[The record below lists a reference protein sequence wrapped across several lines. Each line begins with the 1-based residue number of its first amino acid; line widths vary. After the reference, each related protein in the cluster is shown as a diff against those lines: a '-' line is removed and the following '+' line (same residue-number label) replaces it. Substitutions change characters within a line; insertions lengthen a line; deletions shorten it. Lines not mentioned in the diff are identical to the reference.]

1 MAVLVHG
8 SPEVKAAM
16 NPLLTRRHLLRALG
30 STAVG
35 LAVAPGYLG
44 RALASNQQVS
54 TRGTLVTVFL
64 RGGAD
69 GLSLVPPVEDAAYHR
84 ARPTLALKAH
94 GPDAALKLSGPF
106 GLHPRLDAL
115 MPLWRE
121 GHLAVLHGVGLPE
134 PVRSHFD
141 AQDFVES
148 GTPGRKATPDGWL
161 NRALGEEEGAAL
173 RAVALQPTLPRV
185 LFGDAG
191 AVAMGRLEEFR
202 LRGGRRGEEAARGF
216 SALYAG
222 AVDEALRTTGQG
234 AFEAMSLLDEERLA
248 TLSSRAAVE
257 YPKGLLGQRL
267 RDIARLIHGD
277 VGLEVAATELGG
289 WDMHTAQ
296 GTATGAFANRCQ
308 ELGGALAAFVR
319 DLGPRL
325 EQVTV
330 VVLTEFGRTVR
341 ENGSRG
347 TDHGVGGA
355 MFVLGGGVKGGKVY
369 GRFESLETD
378 RLQDGRDVPAWTDVR
393 APLAEALRACRPGV
407 ELAKVFPG
415 FTPPSSLG
423 LFG

>member
-1 MAVLVHG
+1 
-8 SPEVKAAM
+8 M

-35 LAVAPGYLG
+35 LAWAPGFLG
-44 RALASNQQVS
+44 RALASSPQAS
-54 TRGTLVTVFL
+54 ARGTLVTVFL

-106 GLHPRLDAL
+106 GLHPRLEAL
-115 MPLWRE
+115 MPLWRD
-121 GHLAVLHGVGLPE
+121 GRLAVLHGVGLPA

-148 GTPGRKATPDGWL
+148 GTPGRKSTPDGWL
-161 NRALGEEEGAAL
+161 NRALDAEEGVAL
-173 RAVALQPTLPRV
+173 RAVALQPTLPRA

-202 LRGGRRGEEAARGF
+202 LRGGRRGEEATRGF
-216 SALYAG
+216 NALYAS

-234 AFEAMSLLDEERLA
+234 AFEAMSLLDEARLA
-248 TLSSRAAVE
+248 KRAPRAAVE
-257 YPKGLLGQRL
+257 YPKGQLGQRL
-267 RDIARLIHGD
+267 RDIARLIHGE

-289 WDMHTAQ
+289 WDTHAAQ
-296 GTATGAFANRCQ
+296 GAATGAFANRCQ
-308 ELGGALAAFVR
+308 ELGGALAAFAQ
-319 DLGPRL
+319 DLGARL

-347 TDHGVGGA
+347 TDHGVGSA
-355 MFVLGGGVKGGKVY
+355 MLVLGGGVRGGRVY
-369 GRFESLETD
+369 GRFEPLETE

-393 APLAEALRACRPGV
+393 APLAEVLRACRPGV
-407 ELAKVFPG
+407 AIEKVFPG
-415 FTPPSSLG
+415 FTSDSALG

>member
-1 MAVLVHG
+1 M
-8 SPEVKAAM
+8 ST
-16 NPLLTRRHLLRALG
+16 LLTRRHLLRALG
-30 STAVG
+30 VSGAAFAMV
-35 LAVAPGYLG
+35 PGFLG
-44 RALASNQQVS
+44 RALAASPPAS
-54 TRGTLVTVFL
+54 ARRTLVTVFL

-84 ARPTLALKAH
+84 ARPTLALKAT

-106 GLHPRLDAL
+106 GLHPRLEAL
-115 MPLWRE
+115 MPLWRD
-121 GHLAVLHGVGLPE
+121 GRLAVLHGVGLPE

-148 GTPGRKATPDGWL
+148 GTPGRKSTPDGWL
-161 NRALGEEEGAAL
+161 NRSLDEAEGAAL
-173 RAVALQPTLPRV
+173 RAVALQPTLPRA

-202 LRGGRRGEEAARGF
+202 LRGGRRGEEATRGF

-222 AVDEALRTTGQG
+222 AVDEALRTTGQS
-234 AFEAMSLLDEERLA
+234 AFEAMSQLDEDRLA
-248 TLSSRAAVE
+248 KLPSRTQVA
-257 YPKGLLGQRL
+257 YPKGQLGQRL
-267 RDIARLIHGD
+267 RDIARLIHGE

-289 WDMHTAQ
+289 WDTHAAQ
-296 GTATGAFANRCQ
+296 GGATGAFANRCQ
-308 ELGGALAAFVR
+308 ELGGALSAFAE

-341 ENGSRG
+341 ENGRRG
-347 TDHGVGGA
+347 TDHGVGSA
-355 MFVLGGGVKGGKVY
+355 MLVLGGGVKGGKVY
-369 GRFESLETD
+369 GRFEPLETD

-407 ELAKVFPG
+407 SLAKVFPG
-415 FTPPSSLG
+415 FTPPASLG

>member
-1 MAVLVHG
+1 
-8 SPEVKAAM
+8 M
-16 NPLLTRRHLLRALG
+16 NPPLTRRQLLRALG
-30 STAVG
+30 ATAAG
-35 LAVAPGYLG
+35 LSLAPGFLG
-44 RALASNQQVS
+44 RVLASS
-54 TRGTLVTVFL
+54 PRRAARGTLVTVFL

-84 ARPTLALKAH
+84 ARPSLALKGQ
-94 GPDAALKLSGPF
+94 GPEAALKLAGPF
-106 GLHPRLDAL
+106 GLHPGLAAL

-121 GHLAVLHGVGLPE
+121 GQLAVLHGVGLPE

-161 NRALGEEEGAAL
+161 NRSLDEEEGAAL
-173 RAVALQPTLPRV
+173 RAVALQPTLPRA

-202 LRGGRRGEEAARGF
+202 LRGGRRGEGATRGF

-222 AVDEALRTTGQG
+222 AVDQALRTTGQG
-234 AFEAMSLLDEERLA
+234 AFEAMSLLDEDRLA
-248 TLSSRAAVE
+248 KLSSRAQVD
-257 YPKGLLGQRL
+257 YPKGQLGPRL
-267 RDIARLIHGD
+267 RDLARLIHGE

-289 WDMHTAQ
+289 WDTHAAQ
-296 GTATGAFANRCQ
+296 GAATGAFANRCR
-308 ELGGALAAFVR
+308 ELGGALAAFAK

-347 TDHGVGGA
+347 TDHGVGSA

-369 GRFESLETD
+369 GRFEPLETD

-393 APLAEALRACRPGV
+393 APLAEVLRVRRPGV
-407 ELAKVFPG
+407 ALDKVFPG
-415 FTPPSSLG
+415 FTPPPELG

>member
-1 MAVLVHG
+1 
-8 SPEVKAAM
+8 M
-16 NPLLTRRHLLRALG
+16 NPPLTRRQLLRALG
-30 STAVG
+30 PTVAG
-35 LAVAPGYLG
+35 LALTPGALG
-44 RALASNQQVS
+44 RAFAASPRAAA
-54 TRGTLVTVFL
+54 RGTLVTVFL

-69 GLSLVPPVEDAAYHR
+69 GLSLVPPMEDAAYHR
-84 ARPTLALKAH
+84 ARPTLALKDQ
-94 GPDAALKLSGPF
+94 GPEAALKLSGPF
-106 GLHPRLDAL
+106 GLHPRLEAL
-115 MPLWRE
+115 MPLWRD
-121 GHLAVLHGVGLPE
+121 GQLAVLHGVGLPE

-148 GTPGRKATPDGWL
+148 GTPGRKSTPDGWL
-161 NRALGEEEGAAL
+161 NRALDEEDGAAL
-173 RAVALQPTLPRV
+173 RAVALQPTLPRA

-202 LRGGRRGEEAARGF
+202 LRGGRRGDEATRGF

-248 TLSSRAAVE
+248 KLPARAEVD
-257 YPKGLLGQRL
+257 YPKGQLGQRL

-289 WDMHTAQ
+289 WDTHAAQ
-296 GTATGAFANRCQ
+296 GAATGAFANRCQ
-308 ELGGALAAFVR
+308 ELGGALAAFAQ

-325 EQVTV
+325 ERVTV

-347 TDHGVGGA
+347 TDHGVGSA

-369 GRFESLETD
+369 GRFEPLEMD

-393 APLAEALRACRPGV
+393 APLAEVLRARRPGV
-407 ELAKVFPG
+407 ALDKVFPG
-415 FTPPSSLG
+415 FASSSSLG